1 MSSFLPTIILRHRKE
16 NLKKCSLRGLES
28 EKDLLFY
35 TYPSNMPASLEGYV
49 TLYLDDFPTPV
60 LSKEDANYGLFFL
73 DSTWNYETSMH
84 KQVKNRYPLIY
95 RSLPANFVT
104 AYPRKQ
110 TDCPDPEKGLASI
123 EALYVAHFILKRPLE
138 GLLDNYHWKDAFF

>member
-1 MSSFLPTIILRHRKE
+1 
-16 NLKKCSLRGLES
+16 
-28 EKDLLFY
+28 DLLFY
-35 TYPSNMPASLEGYV
+35 TYPSHMPASLEGYV
-49 TLYLDDFPTPV
+49 ILYLDDFPTPV
-60 LSKEDANYGLFFL
+60 LSKADVNYGLFFL

-110 TDCPDPEKGLASI
+110 TDCPDPDRGLATV
-123 EALYVAHFILKRPLE
+123 EAMYIAYRILQRDASHLLKHYYWKNEFLTKNAQAFELLE
-138 GLLDNYHWKDAFF
+138 KSQ